1 MGCLFC
7 KQPAVVKPRDEAR
20 VLAAAKHIEAAK
32 EDLVALQ
39 QQIEGDVHFPSDGGD
54 DDEADHKQRERPFY
68 FNDANY
74 PAAII
79 CPKSAQDVGFAIKAI
94 QKIKDKTHDKDNE
107 KEYVLGVAGGCH
119 SNYCMVEQAIVIDMG
134 KHMTEARVDTEAK
147 TITLQGGAKIE
158 VGNTALKG
166 TGLGFMTGTNGDT
179 GVSGLTLAGGAGY
192 LGGQAGYA
200 CDTVTKAQVVL
211 PSGDIAIATDDNE
224 HSDLLRALRGGGG
237 NFGVVTEWTFKLFDV
252 TNAFA
257 GTVVH
262 FAPTMARLN
271 IVMNNFA
278 KVCEELPD
286 QGSAICALQ
295 AGAPVFISLYTM
307 IGDSVKD
314 AQTYMDVSF
323 LAKASKLGAWFRMSN
338 GLGRKDYHDEI
349 CPMLEPV
356 QQRMYGIVVGVMV
369 YAFDEGLRD
378 TLIHFTRVDCPGKGT
393 KAIIIALFLS
403 GEMRRNDGSRSS
415 IRHRKAVAWIIIEGG
430 WKPDATEEQIQAA
443 KDWAYRVK
451 QKVVQLGGEDG
462 PHNFCD
468 TDGRRIKFFTEEQRA
483 FLEHS
488 KKKYDPKNLF
498 SLNKNIYSYTE

>member
-1 MGCLFC
+1 MGSLFS
-7 KQPAVVKPRDEAR
+7 KPTPAVKPRDEGR
-20 VLAAAKHIEAAK
+20 ILAAAKHIEAVK

-39 QQIEGDVHFPSDGGD
+39 QQIEGDVYFPSD
-54 DDEADHKQRERPFY
+54 DEAYHQQRERPY
-68 FNDANY
+68 YLNDANY

-79 CPKSAQDVGFAIKAI
+79 CPKNAQDVAAAIQAI
-94 QKIKDKTHDKDNE
+94 QKIKDKNE

-119 SNYCMVEQAIVIDMG
+119 SHYCMVEQAIVIDLG
-134 KHMTEARVDTEAK
+134 KYMTEARVDAQAR
-147 TITLQGGAKIE
+147 TITLQGGAKIQ
-158 VGNTALKG
+158 VGNNALKG
-166 TGLGFMTGTNGDT
+166 TGLGFVTGTNGDT

-192 LGGQAGYA
+192 LAGQAGYA

-211 PSGDIAIATDDNE
+211 PSGDIVTATDDNE
-224 HSDLLRALRGGGG
+224 HKDLLRALRGGGG

-262 FAPTMARLN
+262 FAPTMARLT
-271 IVMNNFA
+271 IVMDNFA
-278 KVCEELPD
+278 KVIEELPD
-286 QGSAICALQ
+286 QGCAICVLPT
-295 AGAPVFISLYTM
+295 GAPVFISLYSM

-314 AQTYMDVSF
+314 ARTYTDVPF
-323 LAKASKLGAWFRMSN
+323 LAKASNLGAWFRMSN
-338 GLGRKDYHDEI
+338 DLGRKDYHDVI

-356 QQRMYGIVVGVMV
+356 QQRLYGIIMGVMV
-369 YAFDEGLRD
+369 YAFDKGLRD
-378 TLIHFTRVDCPGKGT
+378 TLIHFARVDHPGKGT
-393 KAIIIALFLS
+393 KATILAQFLS

-430 WKPDATEEQIQAA
+430 WEPDATEEQIQSA
-443 KDWAYRVK
+443 KDWAHRVK
-451 QKVVQLGGEDG
+451 KKVLELGGEDG

-483 FLEHS
+483 FLEQA

-498 SLNKNIYSYTE
+498 ALNKNIGYSE